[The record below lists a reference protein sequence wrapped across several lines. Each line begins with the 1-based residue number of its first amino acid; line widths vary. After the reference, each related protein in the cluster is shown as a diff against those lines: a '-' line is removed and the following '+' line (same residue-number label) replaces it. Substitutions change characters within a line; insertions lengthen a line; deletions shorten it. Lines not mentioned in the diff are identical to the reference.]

1 MAKPTSKGVE
11 PEYCSAA
18 RENTGRII
26 NKPNI
31 RSAKILARPV
41 ILRFSSEVIPEL
53 VFWFCVIVVSKGI
66 FIGLALF
73 YTEA

>member
-1 MAKPTSKGVE
+1 MSKGVE

-18 RENTGRII
+18 KENTGKIM
-26 NKPNI
+26 NKPSI
-31 RSAKILARPV
+31 RSAKILARPE
-41 ILRFSSEVIPEL
+41 ILRFSSEVMLEV

-66 FIGLALF
+66 FIRLALF